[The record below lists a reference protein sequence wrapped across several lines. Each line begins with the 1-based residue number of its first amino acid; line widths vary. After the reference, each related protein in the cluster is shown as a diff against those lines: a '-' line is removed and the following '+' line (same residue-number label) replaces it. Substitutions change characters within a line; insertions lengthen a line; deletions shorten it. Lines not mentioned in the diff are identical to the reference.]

1 MGAFIIN
8 QSITTKINC
17 FFRRRFW
24 GWTIEWN
31 GKIFYRLIHRCFPLD
46 KSDFVR
52 TRLTHS
58 LEVST
63 IARQLGI
70 MITQNTTQF
79 LPEEFEVKGQ
89 KNEFVE
95 KIPVALSC
103 AGLLH
108 DLGNPPFGHKL
119 AWVYKPPTC
128 IFDGGSRWHCLFDS
142 GSGRCF

>member
-1 MGAFIIN
+1 MNNRMKWENLLSADT
-8 QSITTKINC
+8 QV
-17 FFRRRFW
+17 
-24 GWTIEWN
+24 
-31 GKIFYRLIHRCFPLD
+31 FPLD

-70 MITQNTTQF
+70 MITQNKTHF

-95 KIPVALSC
+95 KIPVVFS
-103 AGLLH
+103 
-108 DLGNPPFGHKL
+108 
-119 AWVYKPPTC
+119 
-128 IFDGGSRWHCLFDS
+128 
-142 GSGRCF
+142 

>member
-1 MGAFIIN
+1 M
-8 QSITTKINC
+8 
-17 FFRRRFW
+17 
-24 GWTIEWN
+24 
-31 GKIFYRLIHRCFPLD
+31 
-46 KSDFVR
+46 R

-119 AWVYKPPTC
+119 A
-128 IFDGGSRWHCLFDS
+128 
-142 GSGRCF
+142 